1 MQPHVVVGLVGDVG
15 VLAVR
20 YVQVRGVE
28 VARINGC
35 VSKERSATSREC
47 RGRCTP
53 HDQRTLVRHVAYKA
67 VPKSVEDETGER
79 LGESI
84 GDLFG
89 GRHVARHNDLTCH
102 EVAQVLGV
110 A

>member
-1 MQPHVVVGLVGDVG
+1 MLVSWPSD
-15 VLAVR
+15 
-20 YVQVRGVE
+20 VQVRGVE
-28 VARINGC
+28 VARHRAKPGINGC
-35 VSKERSATSREC
+35 VSKERSATSREY

-53 HDQRTLVRHVAYKA
+53 HEQRTLVRHVAYKA
-67 VPKSVEDETGER
+67 VPQSMEDETGER